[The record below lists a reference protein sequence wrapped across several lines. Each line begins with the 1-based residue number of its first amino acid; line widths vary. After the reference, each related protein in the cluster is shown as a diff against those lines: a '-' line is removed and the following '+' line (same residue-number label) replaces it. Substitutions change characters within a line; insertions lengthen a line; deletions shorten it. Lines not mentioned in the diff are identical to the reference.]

1 MNLADFARKA
11 FFNLRRILKLTPTH
25 AVMRSIRKH
34 GVNLKSLHALELF
47 GGRGDQ
53 TTRDYAPYLGQLE
66 IWEIDPSCET
76 ALRKAFPN
84 ATIRIT
90 DSYKEIRKTSQKFDL
105 VIADAWPR
113 VFGDHCEHFELFP
126 DIFRILSPNPILI
139 LNVLPEIQKLT
150 PEHAQKRCAFYQVK
164 DPTKIPL
171 EVMVE
176 RYKSLAIENGFQ
188 IQWWFYKDRYF
199 LYPLRR
205 KWRKKRLGF
214 LVLGLQAISKPRDLR
229 WTKEQ

>member
-1 MNLADFARKA
+1 MSLVNFVRKT
-11 FFNLRRILKLTPTH
+11 FFNFRRILKLTSTH
-25 AVMRSIRKH
+25 AMMRSIRKR

-53 TTRDYAPYLGQLE
+53 ITRDYAPYVGRLE

-76 ALRKAFPN
+76 ALREAFPN

-90 DSYKEIRKTSQKFDL
+90 DSYEEIRKTSQKFDL
-105 VIADAWPR
+105 VIADTWTR
-113 VFGDHCEHFELFP
+113 MFNNHCEHFELFP
-126 DIFRILSPNPILI
+126 DIFRILSSTSILV
-139 LNVLPEIQKLT
+139 LNVLPEFQNLSA
-150 PEHAQKRCAFYQVK
+150 EHARRRCAFYQVE

-176 RYKSLAIENGFQ
+176 RYKSLAMENGFQ

-205 KWRKKRLGF
+205 KWMKKRLGF
-214 LVLGLQAISKPRDLR
+214 LVLGLQATSEPHN
-229 WTKEQ
+229 